1 MNCLIQPERKT
12 MEKVIQFKKPKKKPV
27 IKDDTFVCRLP
38 YPLTIHTL
46 VDIVERM
53 GIEHEGTV
61 LPGLKFI
68 ERQIVKIEREE

>member
-1 MNCLIQPERKT
+1 MS
-12 MEKVIQFKKPKKKPV
+12 EKIIQFKKPRQKRKV
-27 IKDDTFVCRLP
+27 VKDDSFVAMLP

-61 LPGLKFI
+61 LPGLKYI
-68 ERQIVKIEREE
+68 ERTVVKKEREE

>member
-1 MNCLIQPERKT
+1 MS
-12 MEKVIQFKKPKKKPV
+12 EKIIQFKKPRQKRKV
-27 IKDDTFVCRLP
+27 VCAVSFVARLP

-61 LPGLKFI
+61 LPGLKYI
-68 ERQIVKIEREE
+68 ERTVVKKEREE

>member
-1 MNCLIQPERKT
+1 MS
-12 MEKVIQFKKPKKKPV
+12 EKIIQFKKPRQKRKV
-27 IKDDTFVCRLP
+27 VKDDSFVARLP

-61 LPGLKFI
+61 LPALKYI
-68 ERQIVKIEREE
+68 ERTVVKKEREE

>member
-1 MNCLIQPERKT
+1 MS
-12 MEKVIQFKKPKKKPV
+12 EKIIQFKKPKKKKV
-27 IKDDTFVCRLP
+27 VKDDSFVARLP

-61 LPGLKFI
+61 LPGLKYI
-68 ERQIVKIEREE
+68 ERTVVKKEREE

>member
-1 MNCLIQPERKT
+1 MS
-12 MEKVIQFKKPKKKPV
+12 EKIIQFKKPKKKRV
-27 IKDDTFVCRLP
+27 VKDDSFVARLP

-61 LPGLKFI
+61 LPGLKYI
-68 ERQIVKIEREE
+68 ERTVVKKEREE